1 MNDCREKKPKVSLII
16 PVYNVLAF
24 LDHCLDSVLSQTFK
38 DVEIIVID
46 DGSTDGGGRLCD
58 AYAERDVRIQVFHT
72 ENRGLSA
79 ARNLGLE
86 KATGDYVAFLD
97 SDDWIEE
104 DFLQRMVE
112 TAESYD
118 SDIVCCRYSY
128 DYRGHKEDSQ
138 EYRDLLLLAGD
149 DIMLAFLTKPY
160 IGNMAWNKLY
170 RRALFSDIRYPEGR
184 YYEDIATTYRLMMK
198 AERVVCIPEVL
209 VHYRVRAGSICRSY
223 DLMNMSDYWWAYRKC
238 YKDLCRY
245 SEKYGTLAVGPC
257 MNAIGYM
264 WLWYSRLTREEKKS
278 AKPVLKE
285 MQRFAAEHRR
295 ELLCNDRAKKKQK
308 FFCMCAMTTDPVF
321 MRGLYVMN
329 RVYRRVKRRD
339 MGMY

>member
-1 MNDCREKKPKVSLII
+1 M
-16 PVYNVLAF
+16 
-24 LDHCLDSVLSQTFK
+24 LS
-38 DVEIIVID
+38 
-46 DGSTDGGGRLCD
+46 
-58 AYAERDVRIQVFHT
+58 
-72 ENRGLSA
+72 
-79 ARNLGLE
+79 
-86 KATGDYVAFLD
+86 
-97 SDDWIEE
+97 
-104 DFLQRMVE
+104 
-112 TAESYD
+112 
-118 SDIVCCRYSY
+118 
-128 DYRGHKEDSQ
+128 
-138 EYRDLLLLAGD
+138 
-149 DIMLAFLTKPY
+149 FLTKPY
-160 IGNMAWNKLY
+160 IGNVAWNKLY

-264 WLWYSRLTREEKKS
+264 WLWYSRFTREEKKS